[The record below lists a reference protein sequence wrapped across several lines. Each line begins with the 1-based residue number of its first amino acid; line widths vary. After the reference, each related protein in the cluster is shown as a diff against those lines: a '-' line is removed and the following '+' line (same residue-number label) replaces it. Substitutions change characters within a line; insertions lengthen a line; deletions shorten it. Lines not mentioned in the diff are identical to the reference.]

1 MCTGNA
7 FYGCSRHGSSS
18 NILNPI
24 QSARIRSSRG
34 FNFKYGKLEV
44 EAKMPKGDWLW
55 PAIWMLPKWYGY
67 GNWPASGEID
77 IVESRGNVNY
87 RDGSGKSKGVD
98 TMGSTI
104 HFGPNANYNRWY
116 TGHVTKTLSSGNFAD
131 SWHTYGL
138 EWDENSLKFFL
149 DGSLI
154 MDLSPP
160 AGGFWEHGGLQR
172 TNVQNPWRYAT
183 KMAPFDQEF
192 FLIFNVAVGGTAYF
206 PDHLSN
212 SPYPKPWSDQS
223 GTAPLDFWKQKH
235 NWYPTWNPY
244 VRNGEDAA
252 MKVNYV
258 RVWKLKA

>member
-1 MCTGNA
+1 MCILFLVIVGAQQGDMCTGNA

-18 NILNPI
+18 NILNPV

-77 IVESRGNVNY
+77 IVESR
-87 RDGSGKSKGVD
+87 
-98 TMGSTI
+98 
-104 HFGPNANYNRWY
+104 
-116 TGHVTKTLSSGNFAD
+116 
-131 SWHTYGL
+131 
-138 EWDENSLKFFL
+138 

-206 PDHLSN
+206 PDHLNN
-212 SPYPKPWSDQS
+212 SPYPKPWSDKS